1 MNTISKPFY
10 FGSYLAAIILATPF
24 SIGSLIAGQGAIKEK
39 HLPFAMIG
47 GVLGLY
53 AFIVFVILIY
63 KMWKAIP
70 AAYARTTPGKA
81 VGFLFIPVFN
91 LYWWFQALWGWSRD
105 WNAYAARS
113 QGRLPPISEQ
123 LALYIAVFGVT
134 SGSIGTIASIGGAT
148 WLGSVL
154 AVPNY
159 ILVPIFIYQVCT
171 VINTV
176 AAVP

>member
-1 MNTISKPFY
+1 MKTISKQFY

-39 HLPFAMIG
+39 HLQFAMIG

-81 VGFLFIPVFN
+81 VGFLFIPLFN
-91 LYWWFQALWGWSRD
+91 LYWLFQAIWGWSRD
-105 WNAYAARS
+105 WNAYVAKS

-123 LALYIAVFGVT
+123 LAFCIAVFGVM
-134 SGSIGTIASIGGAT
+134 SCSLGTICILGGA
-148 WLGSVL
+148 
-154 AVPNY
+154 PE
-159 ILVPIFIYQVCT
+159 
-171 VINTV
+171 
-176 AAVP
+176 